1 MSMRRPA
8 APQAT
13 ALCARVLLPFL
24 LLIVFVMAGAGPAA
38 AGPRAFV
45 LTNNSLVAIDIANPT
60 QVMTTVPITG
70 VNAGDSVVAIDFRLQ
85 NGFLYG
91 LGFNSGAG
99 SVTLYAISYRTGASA
114 SSPTRGRTSGSTR
127 TPARSSTATSVA
139 PPDPWP
145 A

>member
-1 MSMRRPA
+1 MPQVEEDIHLLRVV
-8 APQAT
+8 APLMVLMMAT
-13 ALCARVLLPFL
+13 A
-24 LLIVFVMAGAGPAA
+24 GAAD
-38 AGPRAFV
+38 AGPRAF
-45 LTNNSLVAIDIANPT
+45 LLRADNSIAAIDVDNPT
-60 QVMTTVPITG
+60 AVGAPIPIAG
-70 VNAGDSVVAIDFRLQ
+70 LNAGDQLVGIDFRPM